1 MVSMQSAEKYLPEYL
16 HREEVS
22 AETRQEVLHLIT
34 VAIEKNPY
42 AAVRASRGKRPL
54 VQDAFHD
61 ALVALLA
68 ERLPPVVS

>member
-1 MVSMQSAEKYLPEYL
+1 MRSAEQYLPEYL

-22 AETRQEVLHLIT
+22 AETRQEVLRLIT
-34 VAIEKNPY
+34 LALEKNIY
-42 AAVRASRGKRPL
+42 AALKASRSGKPL

-68 ERLPPVVS
+68 ENAST